1 MSPRGDSP
9 VPSAATVA
17 EPPEGWAAVSF
28 RDAGLDIP
36 PPRAAACRVLLAA
49 IPGPALVA
57 ALSRRF
63 EEVHLVDTSAA
74 RACAADAVC
83 SGLPNV
89 SAGPFPGDRLAH
101 VPPARFDVVLI
112 PGADAALPAAAAT
125 TLLPEAVRVLRPG
138 GWLRCRVAQDALEPA
153 LQAVRPARMA
163 ALVVTAGPAGTLG
176 LEARLP
182 GGAPPL
188 RLFRRRSAAG

>member
-1 MSPRGDSP
+1 MSSRGEPPSP
-9 VPSAATVA
+9 TAATVA
-17 EPPEGWAAVSF
+17 EPLEGWAAVSS

-57 ALSRRF
+57 TLSRHF
-63 EEVHLVDTSAA
+63 EEVHLVDTSAG
-74 RACAADAVC
+74 RACSADAVC

-89 SAGPFPGDRLAH
+89 SAGPFPGDRLSH

-112 PGADAALPAAAAT
+112 PGADAALPAAAAA

-138 GWLRCRVAQDALEPA
+138 GWFRCRVARDALDPA

-163 ALVVTAGPAGTLG
+163 ALVVTAGPAGSLD

-182 GGAPPL
+182 GGASPL
-188 RLFRRRSAAG
+188 RLFRRRPAAG